1 MTDAVDALRA
11 DSEVLVAAASNFTP
25 ADWATPSSCAGWTVQ
40 DVVAHMS
47 ALWRQITDPG
57 SLPLADPSGDTER
70 TQDRWVESMRSMSG
84 TEVLAAYQEH
94 AGNAMAGLEGLRG
107 NDTPMDLGDL
117 GTYPMGM
124 IANAFSFDHYT
135 HLRAD
140 IFGPIGPIGTA
151 PESDALRLG
160 PAMDWMVAGIPQMC
174 TEAVASIPSPVT
186 LDLSGPGGRTVTF
199 PADSPDGPEASVATV
214 TTPTTDFVLW
224 GTKRRDWRELDVALD
239 GDVEI
244 AAAFCDAIRVF

>member
-1 MTDAVDALRA
+1 MPHEAATTVDGL
-11 DSEVLVAAASNFTP
+11 DPTAA
-25 ADWATPSSCAGWTVQ
+25 
-40 DVVAHMS
+40 
-47 ALWRQITDPG
+47 
-57 SLPLADPSGDTER
+57 
-70 TQDRWVESMRSMSG
+70 
-84 TEVLAAYQEH
+84 
-94 AGNAMAGLEGLRG
+94 

-140 IFGPIGPIGTA
+140 IFGPVGPLGTA

-174 TEAVASIPSPVT
+174 TEALASIPSPVT
-186 LDLSGPGGRTVTF
+186 LDLTGPGGRTVTF
-199 PADSPDGPEASVATV
+199 PADAPGDSVATV

-244 AAAFCDAIRVF
+244 ATGFCDAIRVF

>member
-40 DVVAHMS
+40 DVIAHMS

>member
-25 ADWATPSSCAGWTVQ
+25 AEWATPSSCAGWTVQ

-70 TQDRWVESMRSMSG
+70 TQDRGVESMRSMSG

-151 PESDALRLG
+151 PEADALQLG

-174 TEAVASIPSPVT
+174 TEALASVTSPVT
-186 LDLSGPGGRTVTF
+186 LEIGRAHV
-199 PADSPDGPEASVATV
+199 
-214 TTPTTDFVLW
+214 
-224 GTKRRDWRELDVALD
+224 
-239 GDVEI
+239 
-244 AAAFCDAIRVF
+244 

>member
-11 DSEVLVAAASNFTP
+11 DSEALVAAASKFTV
-25 ADWATPSSCAGWTVQ
+25 AEWATPSSCAGWTVQ

-57 SLPLADPSGDTER
+57 SLPPADPSGATER
-70 TQDRWVESMRSMSG
+70 TQDRWVESMRSRSG
-84 TEVLAAYQEH
+84 AEVLAAYQEH

-107 NDTPMDLGDL
+107 NDTPIDLGDL

-140 IFGPIGPIGTA
+140 IFGPVGPLGTA

-160 PAMDWMVAGIPQMC
+160 PAMDWMVAGFPQMC
-174 TEAVASIPSPVT
+174 TEALASLPSPVT
-186 LDLSGPGGRTVTF
+186 LDLTGPGGRTVTF
-199 PADSPDGPEASVATV
+199 PADAPERSVATV

-244 AAAFCDAIRVF
+244 ATAFCDAIRVF